1 MKKRKKILTTGLV
14 AASIIAPT
22 SIYANNETTENIKI
36 ELEKRSVVLGNE
48 SKIRVSFKEKFD
60 AETITV
66 NYLCY
71 DQELSTNLKYNSQTQ
86 SYEGTIKFN
95 IDPEYLN
102 VWKINNITINDN
114 QNKQVLNTNELEKLG
129 LKLDDYNIT
138 QEYIVSNMEQIRTYM
153 QKTSAPVVELSGDS
167 AYNNAVNVSK
177 EGWKT
182 TTDKVVIINGDIVA
196 DGITATPL
204 ASTYDA
210 PILIVKK
217 DSVPAVIKEEIKRL
231 SPKEIVIVGGEN
243 SVSSQVSNELKSINS
258 ASVNRIWGQSRYE
271 TSLEIAKVIDSNH
284 DVNKVYM
291 ANGFQGDIDAL
302 SIAAKAGEDKQPV
315 ILTEKYKVPTNSYNW
330 LKSEALKDVYF
341 IGGPN
346 TLATDVI
353 DQMADIVSKPPSGSV
368 YYNRVY
374 GADRHETNAKV
385 MAKFYPQSELESVI
399 VARSDELTDALVAGP
414 LAAKFN
420 SPILITSPNYLSDY
434 HTDNLEKKSANKVYQ
449 IGKAFKDGIISEIA
463 YKLSLHNL
471 GGKTVLIDPGH
482 GGTDSGA
489 LNKVNPSIKEKDYTL
504 DTSLATAEYLRN
516 SGINVVLTR
525 QTDKTLSLTERS
537 SMSNALN
544 PDLFVSVHFNSYNGI
559 AKGTEVY
566 YKYADRNGGTSKTL
580 ATNILNS
587 ILSEFSFTNRGI
599 KTRILDSGKDYYHVI
614 REVKAPSVIV
624 ESSFIDSEQDQ
635 LLVNTIEKRNHLGTQ
650 IGKGI
655 EKTLK

>member
-1 MKKRKKILTTGLV
+1 MKRRKKLFTTGLV

-102 VWKINNITINDN
+102 VWKINNIVINDN
-114 QNKQVLNTNELEKLG
+114 QNKQVLNTDELEKLG

-138 QEYIVSNMEQIRTYM
+138 QEYIVSNMAQIKTYM

-414 LAAKFN
+414 LAAKLN

-449 IGKAFKDGIISEIA
+449 IGKAFKDGIVSEIA

-482 GGTDSGA
+482 GGDDSGA
-489 LNKVNPSIKEKDYTL
+489 ENKVNKSILEKDYTL

-525 QTDKTLSLTERS
+525 QTDKTLSLPERS

-544 PDLFVSVHFNSYNGI
+544 PDLFVSVHFNASDGRG
-559 AKGTEVY
+559 KGTEVY
-566 YKYADRNGGTSKTL
+566 YKYADRNGGTSKIL

-587 ILSEFSFTNRGI
+587 ILSEFNFSNRGV
-599 KTRILDSGKDYYHVI
+599 KTRTLDSGKDYYHVI

-624 ESSFIDSEQDQ
+624 ESSFIDNEQDQ

-655 EKTLK
+655 EKTLR

>member
-1 MKKRKKILTTGLV
+1 MKKRRKLFTTGLV

-71 DQELSTNLKYNSQTQ
+71 DQELSKNLKYNSQTQ

-102 VWKINNITINDN
+102 VWKINNIVINDN
-114 QNKQVLNTNELEKLG
+114 QNKQVLNTDELEKLG

-138 QEYIVSNMEQIRTYM
+138 QEYIVSNMAQIRTYM

-167 AYNNAVNVSK
+167 AYDNAVKVSK

-243 SVSSQVSNELKSINS
+243 SVSSQVANELKSINS

-271 TSLEIAKVIDSNH
+271 TSLEIAKAIDSNH

-414 LAAKFN
+414 LAAKLN
-420 SPILITSPNYLSDY
+420 SPILITSPSYLSDY

-544 PDLFVSVHFNSYNGI
+544 PDLFVSVHFNSYNGT

-587 ILSEFSFTNRGI
+587 ILSEFNFSNRGI
-599 KTRILDSGKDYYHVI
+599 KTRTLDSGKDYYHVI

-655 EKTLK
+655 EKTLR

>member
-1 MKKRKKILTTGLV
+1 MKRRKKLFTTGLV

-60 AETITV
+60 AKTITV

-102 VWKINNITINDN
+102 VWKINNIVINDN
-114 QNKQVLNTNELEKLG
+114 QNKQVLNTDELEKLG

-138 QEYIVSNMEQIRTYM
+138 QEYIVSNMAQIKTYM

-167 AYNNAVNVSK
+167 AYDNAVKVSK

-414 LAAKFN
+414 LAAKLN

-449 IGKAFKDGIISEIA
+449 IGKAFKDGIVSEIA

-489 LNKVNPSIKEKDYTL
+489 LNKVNSSIKEKDYTL

-544 PDLFVSVHFNSYNGI
+544 PDLFVSVHFNSYNGT

-587 ILSEFSFTNRGI
+587 ILSEFNFSNRGI
-599 KTRILDSGKDYYHVI
+599 KTRTLDNGKDYYHVI

-655 EKTLK
+655 EKTLR

>member
-1 MKKRKKILTTGLV
+1 MKKRRKLFTTGLV

-102 VWKINNITINDN
+102 VWKINNIVINDN
-114 QNKQVLNTNELEKLG
+114 QNKQVLNTDKLEKLG

-138 QEYIVSNMEQIRTYM
+138 QEYIVSNMAQMRTYM

-167 AYNNAVNVSK
+167 AYDNAVKISK

-217 DSVPAVIKEEIKRL
+217 DSVPATIKEEIKRL

-243 SVSSQVSNELKSINS
+243 SVNSQVANELKSINS

-414 LAAKFN
+414 LAAKFS

-449 IGKAFKDGIISEIA
+449 IGKAFKDGIISDIA
-463 YKLSLHNL
+463 YKLSIHNV
-471 GGKTVLIDPGH
+471 GGKTVVIDPGH
-482 GGTDSGA
+482 GGTDPGTS
-489 LNKVNPSIKEKDYTL
+489 SKEKIYTL
-504 DTSLATAEYLRN
+504 DTSLATTEYLRAN
-516 SGINVVLTR
+516 GVNVVLTR
-525 QTDKTLSLTERS
+525 ETDKTLSLSERT
-537 SMSNALN
+537 SMANAIN
-544 PDLFVSVHFNSYNGI
+544 PDLLVSVHFNSYNGV
-559 AKGTEVY
+559 AKGTEIY

-599 KTRILDSGKDYYHVI
+599 KTRTTDSGKDYYHMI
-614 REVKAPSVIV
+614 RETKAPAVIV
-624 ESSFIDSEQDQ
+624 ESAFIDNPQDDD
-635 LLVNTIEKRNHLGTQ
+635 LVNTVEKRNHLGTQ

>member
-1 MKKRKKILTTGLV
+1 MKRRKKLFTTGLV

-102 VWKINNITINDN
+102 VWKINNIVINDN
-114 QNKQVLNTNELEKLG
+114 QNKQVLNTDELEKLG

-138 QEYIVSNMEQIRTYM
+138 QEYIVSNMAQIKTYM

-167 AYNNAVNVSK
+167 AYDNAVKVSK

-414 LAAKFN
+414 LAAKLN

-449 IGKAFKDGIISEIA
+449 IGKAFKDGIVSEIA

-489 LNKVNPSIKEKDYTL
+489 LNKVNSSIKEKDYTL

-544 PDLFVSVHFNSYNGI
+544 PDLFVSVHFNSYNGT

-587 ILSEFSFTNRGI
+587 ILSEFNFSNRGI
-599 KTRILDSGKDYYHVI
+599 KTRTLDNGKDYYHVI

-655 EKTLK
+655 EKTLR